1 MLNAL
6 EKSIT
11 LKIIL
16 TRKGRNIMEEN
27 EEEMNSLKEEL
38 MRKLEQEMFEYKE
51 SLKEKAPDEIM
62 QNAYE
67 LTIKQEIIDFYNY
80 DLGYTKEDLE
90 TLIKEPNLLE
100 QGYDEWLSFDG
111 NLREVIEYPIEHL
124 NEIIKEENEKNPNHD
139 IRYSEEKKPK
149 NEVR

>member
-27 EEEMNSLKEEL
+27 EEEMNSL
-38 MRKLEQEMFEYKE
+38 
-51 SLKEKAPDEIM
+51 
-62 QNAYE
+62 NAYE

-139 IRYSEEKKPK
+139 IRYSEEKNPK